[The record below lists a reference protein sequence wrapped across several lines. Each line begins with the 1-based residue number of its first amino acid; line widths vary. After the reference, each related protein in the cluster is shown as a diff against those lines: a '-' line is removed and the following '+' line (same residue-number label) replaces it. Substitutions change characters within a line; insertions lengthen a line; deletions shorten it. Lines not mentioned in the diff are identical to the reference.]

1 MMEKFER
8 AGDAKSAKMLSI
20 IYEDE
25 KTHVFAG
32 SKWFLRLCE
41 DNGLEPANCFRDQLK
56 AHFGGALKP
65 PFNIAAR
72 DEAGLP
78 RIFMSMPV
86 KALLKNNLSLAK
98 YLSFLRHKSLN
109 LGMRL
114 MDSLLE
120 KLREAF
126 AERQIYVRKN
136 GSVTFVPLSSRSLVV
151 LTMLFVLVAGWVGY
165 ASVHVIFNNG
175 LGAKREQE
183 VREMQLAYEN
193 ELNRLR
199 LSYDDL
205 NAQLVLT
212 RDWFSETTDN
222 LENGIMI

>member
-1 MMEKFER
+1 
-8 AGDAKSAKMLSI
+8 
-20 IYEDE
+20 
-25 KTHVFAG
+25 
-32 SKWFLRLCE
+32 
-41 DNGLEPANCFRDQLK
+41 
-56 AHFGGALKP
+56 
-65 PFNIAAR
+65 
-72 DEAGLP
+72 
-78 RIFMSMPV
+78 
-86 KALLKNNLSLAK
+86 
-98 YLSFLRHKSLN
+98 
-109 LGMRL
+109 MRL

-222 LENGIMI
+222 LEKRHNDLTLVLEQHAAVSDELRKMQESF

>member
-1 MMEKFER
+1 
-8 AGDAKSAKMLSI
+8 
-20 IYEDE
+20 
-25 KTHVFAG
+25 
-32 SKWFLRLCE
+32 
-41 DNGLEPANCFRDQLK
+41 
-56 AHFGGALKP
+56 
-65 PFNIAAR
+65 
-72 DEAGLP
+72 
-78 RIFMSMPV
+78 
-86 KALLKNNLSLAK
+86 
-98 YLSFLRHKSLN
+98 
-109 LGMRL
+109 

-151 LTMLFVLVAGWVGY
+151 LTVLFVLVAGWVGY

-222 LENGIMI
+222 LSLIHI